1 MELAVSTLFMRAQ
14 PFEDVLRELPRLGTG
29 HVELIDSGP
38 HTLTSERVARLREL
52 RASYGLDYSVHAPWA
67 DTNLSAD
74 DDSIRGRIIERLQ
87 ESVRW
92 AGQIEA
98 HALVFHP
105 GWRTFVESSSP
116 SRGWRLNLES
126 VRMVLGC
133 AQEHGVEALIENVP
147 GPTPFYLKTVRD
159 FTRFFEELGV
169 EAGMTLDVGHS
180 NLIGETELFLEGFGP
195 RIRHIHAHDNLG
207 DADNHLPIGGGGV
220 RWEETMAAIRR
231 AGFDGWIVIESIDD
245 VGGSL
250 DRLMG
255 LL

>member
-14 PFEDVLRELPRLGTG
+14 SFEDVLRELPRLGTR

-38 HTLTSERVARLREL
+38 HTLTPERVARLREL

-74 DDSIRGRIIERLQ
+74 DDSIRGRIVKRLQ
-87 ESVRW
+87 ESIRW
-92 AGQIEA
+92 ASQLEA

-105 GWRTFVESSSP
+105 GWKTFVESSSP
-116 SRGWRLNLES
+116 GRGWRLNLES

-133 AQEHGVEALIENVP
+133 AEEHGVEALIENVP

-159 FTRFFEELGV
+159 FTRFFGELGV
-169 EAGMTLDVGHS
+169 EAGMTLDIGHS
-180 NLIGETELFLEGFGP
+180 NLIGETELFLERFGP

-207 DADNHLPIGGGGV
+207 DADNHLPIGGGSV

-231 AGFDGWIVIESIDD
+231 AGFDDWIVIESIDD

-250 DRLMG
+250 ERLMG